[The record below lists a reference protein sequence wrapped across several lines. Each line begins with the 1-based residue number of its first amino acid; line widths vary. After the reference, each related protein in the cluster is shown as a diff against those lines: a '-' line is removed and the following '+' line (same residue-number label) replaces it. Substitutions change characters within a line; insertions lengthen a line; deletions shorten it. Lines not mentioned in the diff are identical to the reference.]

1 MRNTRRRNDEAK
13 KTEANCYFFPKRS
26 LVIGAWMNVLPCS
39 ILTDRPVRSASLFLS
54 EKKG

>member
-1 MRNTRRRNDEAK
+1 VRNTRRRNDEAK